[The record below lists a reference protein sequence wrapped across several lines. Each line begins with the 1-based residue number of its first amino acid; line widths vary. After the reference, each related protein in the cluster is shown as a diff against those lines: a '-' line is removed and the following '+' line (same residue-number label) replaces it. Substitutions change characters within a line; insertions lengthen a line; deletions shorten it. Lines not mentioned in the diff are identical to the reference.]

1 MRLRSTKVLLF
12 QGGIQVA
19 SSVAKTQD
27 LPQEMASTFHPRE
40 CELSKQEG
48 QSYGFF
54 LRIEKDTDGHLVRV
68 VEKGSPAEKAGL
80 KDGDRVLRINGVFV
94 DKEEHM
100 QVVDLVRKSGNSV
113 TLLVLDGDSY
123 EKAMKKRV
131 DLKELGQSRKEPS
144 LNDKK
149 LPPVVKEGAE
159 TWTQPRLCYLVKEGS
174 SYGFSLKT
182 VQGKK
187 GVYMTDITPQG
198 VAMKAG
204 VLAGDHLIEVNG
216 ENVEDASHEEVV
228 AKVKSSGGRVMF
240 LLVDEETDKLHT
252 EQKTRFRRETASLK
266 LLPHQPRLVEM
277 KKGSNGY
284 GFYLRAGPEQ
294 KGQVVKD
301 IDSGSP
307 AEEAGLKNNDLVV
320 AVNGESVESLDH
332 DSVVEMI
339 RKGGDQTSLLVVDKE
354 TDHMYRLLQEL
365 PNGSVKEAPAPAP
378 APVEVSSPD
387 TTEEVGDHKPK
398 LCRLVKGENGYG
410 FHLNT
415 IQGRPGSFVKETRT
429 SSTMSNKGGKS
440 GHPCL
445 PPDLSGKAFSFSPT
459 TLTEGLSYRVLIML
473 SVQKGSPAELA
484 GLEDEDI
491 IIEVN
496 GGKVLE
502 EPYEKVVD
510 RIQNSGKNVTL
521 LVCGKKAYDYFQTK
535 KIPIVS
541 SMADPLD
548 APPDSKEGTLAE
560 PEHDSHVAKER
571 AHSTASH
578 SSSNSEDTEM

>member
-1 MRLRSTKVLLF
+1 
-12 QGGIQVA
+12 
-19 SSVAKTQD
+19 
-27 LPQEMASTFHPRE
+27 MASTFHPRE

-149 LPPVVKEGAE
+149 LLPVVKEGAE

-228 AKVKSSGGRVMF
+228 AKVKSSGGRVVF

-266 LLPHQPRLVEM
+266 LLPHHPRLVEM

-294 KGQVVKD
+294 KGQVIKD

-354 TDHMYRLLQEL
+354 TDRMYRL
-365 PNGSVKEAPAPAP
+365 
-378 APVEVSSPD
+378 
-387 TTEEVGDHKPK
+387 
-398 LCRLVKGENGYG
+398 
-410 FHLNT
+410 
-415 IQGRPGSFVKETRT
+415 
-429 SSTMSNKGGKS
+429 
-440 GHPCL
+440 
-445 PPDLSGKAFSFSPT
+445 
-459 TLTEGLSYRVLIML
+459 
-473 SVQKGSPAELA
+473 VQKGSPAELA

-521 LVCGKKAYDYFQTK
+521 LVCGKKAYDYFQAK

-548 APPDSKEGTLAE
+548 APPDAKEGTLAE

>member
-1 MRLRSTKVLLF
+1 MT
-12 QGGIQVA
+12 
-19 SSVAKTQD
+19 
-27 LPQEMASTFHPRE
+27 STFNPRE
-40 CELSKQEG
+40 CKLSKQEG
-48 QSYGFF
+48 QNYGFF
-54 LRIEKDTDGHLVRV
+54 LRIEKDTEGHLVRV

-80 KDGDRVLRINGVFV
+80 QDGDRVLRINGVFV
-94 DKEEHM
+94 DKEEHT

-123 EKAMKKRV
+123 EKAMKTQV
-131 DLKELGQSRKEPS
+131 DLKELGQSQKEQGLS
-144 LNDKK
+144 DNTLS
-149 LPPVVKEGAE
+149 PVMNGGVQ
-159 TWTQPRLCYLVKEGS
+159 TWTQPRLCYLVKQGG

-204 VLAGDHLIEVNG
+204 VLADDHLIEVNG

-228 AKVKSSGGRVMF
+228 EKVKKSGSRVMF
-240 LLVDEETDKLHT
+240 LLVDKETDKRHL
-252 EQKTRFRRETASLK
+252 EQKIQFKREMASLK
-266 LLPHQPRLVEM
+266 LLPHQPRIVEM

-284 GFYLRAGPEQ
+284 GFYLRAGSEQ
-294 KGQVVKD
+294 KGQIIKD

-320 AVNGESVESLDH
+320 AVNGESVETLDH

-354 TDHMYRLLQEL
+354 TDNMYRLAHFSPFLYYQSQEL
-365 PNGSVKEAPAPAP
+365 PNGSVKEAPAPTP
-378 APVEVSSPD
+378 ASLEVSSPPD
-387 TTEEVGDHKPK
+387 TTEEVDYKPK
-398 LCRLVKGENGYG
+398 LCRLAKGENGYG
-410 FHLNT
+410 FHLNS
-415 IQGRPGSFVKETRT
+415 IRGLPGSFIKE
-429 SSTMSNKGGKS
+429 
-440 GHPCL
+440 
-445 PPDLSGKAFSFSPT
+445 
-459 TLTEGLSYRVLIML
+459 
-473 SVQKGSPAELA
+473 VQKGGPADLA

-496 GGKVLE
+496 GVNVLD

-510 RIQNSGKNVTL
+510 RIQSSGKNVTL
-521 LVCGKKAYDYFQTK
+521 LVCGKKAYDYFQAK

-541 SMADPLD
+541 SLADTLD
-548 APPDSKEGTLAE
+548 TPPDSKEGTVVE
-560 PEHDSHVAKER
+560 SGHDSHMAKER

>member
-1 MRLRSTKVLLF
+1 MAFDKAELPSSPKVLVL
-12 QGGIQVA
+12 
-19 SSVAKTQD
+19 TT
-27 LPQEMASTFHPRE
+27 EMTSTFNPRE
-40 CELSKQEG
+40 CKLSKQEG
-48 QSYGFF
+48 QNYGFF
-54 LRIEKDTDGHLVRV
+54 LRIEKDTEGHLVRV

-80 KDGDRVLRINGVFV
+80 QDGDRVLRINGVFV
-94 DKEEHM
+94 DKEEHT

-123 EKAMKKRV
+123 EKAMKTQV
-131 DLKELGQSRKEPS
+131 DLKELGQSQKEQGLS
-144 LNDKK
+144 DNTLS
-149 LPPVVKEGAE
+149 PVMNGGVQ
-159 TWTQPRLCYLVKEGS
+159 TWTQPRLCYLVKQGG

-204 VLAGDHLIEVNG
+204 VLADDHLIEVNG

-228 AKVKSSGGRVMF
+228 EKVKKSGSRVMF
-240 LLVDEETDKLHT
+240 LLVDKETDKCHL
-252 EQKTRFRRETASLK
+252 EQKLQFKRETASLK
-266 LLPHQPRLVEM
+266 LLPHQPRIVEM

-284 GFYLRAGPEQ
+284 GFYLRACPEQ
-294 KGQVVKD
+294 KGQIIKD

-320 AVNGESVESLDH
+320 AVNGKSVETLDH

-354 TDHMYRLLQEL
+354 TDNMYRLAHFSPFLYYQSQEL
-365 PNGSVKEAPAPAP
+365 PNGSVKEAPAPTP
-378 APVEVSSPD
+378 ASLEASSPPD
-387 TTEEVGDHKPK
+387 TTEEVVHKPK
-398 LCRLVKGENGYG
+398 FCRLAKGENGYG
-410 FHLNT
+410 FHLNS
-415 IQGRPGSFVKETRT
+415 IRGLPGSFIKE
-429 SSTMSNKGGKS
+429 
-440 GHPCL
+440 
-445 PPDLSGKAFSFSPT
+445 
-459 TLTEGLSYRVLIML
+459 
-473 SVQKGSPAELA
+473 VQKGGPADLA

-496 GGKVLE
+496 GVNVLD

-510 RIQNSGKNVTL
+510 RIQSSGKNVTL
-521 LVCGKKAYDYFQTK
+521 LVCGKKAYDYFQAK

-541 SMADPLD
+541 SLADPLD
-548 APPDSKEGTLAE
+548 TPPDSKEGTVVE
-560 PEHDSHVAKER
+560 SGHDSHMAKEQ

>member
-1 MRLRSTKVLLF
+1 
-12 QGGIQVA
+12 
-19 SSVAKTQD
+19 
-27 LPQEMASTFHPRE
+27 MASTFHPRE

-80 KDGDRVLRINGVFV
+80 QDGDRVLRINGVFV

-123 EKAMKKRV
+123 EKAMKKQV
-131 DLKELGQSRKEPS
+131 DLKELGQNQKEQS
-144 LNDKK
+144 LNDEK
-149 LPPVVKEGAE
+149 LSPVVNEGAQ
-159 TWTQPRLCYLVKEGS
+159 TWTQPRLCYLVKEGN

-228 AKVKSSGGRVMF
+228 AKVKNSGSHVMF
-240 LLVDEETDKLHT
+240 LLVDKETDKLHT
-252 EQKTRFRRETASLK
+252 EQKIEFKRETASLK
-266 LLPHQPRLVEM
+266 LLPRQPRVVEM
-277 KKGSNGY
+277 KKGGNGY

-294 KGQVVKD
+294 KGQVIKD

-307 AEEAGLKNNDLVV
+307 AEEAGLKNNDLLV

-354 TDHMYRLLQEL
+354 TDNMYRLAHFSPFLYYQSQEL
-365 PNGSVKEAPAPAP
+365 PNGAVKQAPAPTLAP
-378 APVEVSSPD
+378 PEVSSSD
-387 TTEEVGDHKPK
+387 TTEEVGNHKPK
-398 LCRLVKGENGYG
+398 LCRLVKGKNGYG
-410 FHLNT
+410 FHLNA
-415 IQGRPGSFVKETRT
+415 IQGQPGSFIKE
-429 SSTMSNKGGKS
+429 
-440 GHPCL
+440 
-445 PPDLSGKAFSFSPT
+445 
-459 TLTEGLSYRVLIML
+459 
-473 SVQKGSPAELA
+473 VQKGSPAELA

-496 GGKVLE
+496 GAKVVD

-510 RIQNSGKNVTL
+510 RIQSSGKNVTL
-521 LVCGKKAYDYFQTK
+521 LVCGKKAYDYFQVK
-535 KIPIVS
+535 KIPVVS

-548 APPDSKEGTLAE
+548 ETPDSKEETLAE
-560 PEHDSHVAKER
+560 PELESHVAKER

>member
-1 MRLRSTKVLLF
+1 
-12 QGGIQVA
+12 
-19 SSVAKTQD
+19 
-27 LPQEMASTFHPRE
+27 MASTFHPRE

-80 KDGDRVLRINGVFV
+80 QDGDRVLRINGVFV
-94 DKEEHM
+94 DKEEHT

-113 TLLVLDGDSY
+113 TLLVLDGESY
-123 EKAMKKRV
+123 EKAMKNQV
-131 DLKELGQSRKEPS
+131 DLKELGQSQKEPS

-149 LPPVVKEGAE
+149 LASVVNEGAQ
-159 TWTQPRLCYLVKEGS
+159 TWTQPRLCYLVKEGN

-187 GVYMTDITPQG
+187 GVYMTDIMPQG

-204 VLAGDHLIEVNG
+204 VLADDHLIEVNG

-228 AKVKSSGGRVMF
+228 AKVKNSGSRVMF
-240 LLVDEETDKLHT
+240 LLVDKETDKLHA
-252 EQKTRFRRETASLK
+252 EQKIKFKRETASLK
-266 LLPHQPRLVEM
+266 LLPHQPRVVEM

-294 KGQVVKD
+294 KGQVIKD

-307 AEEAGLKNNDLVV
+307 AEEAGLKNNDLLV

-354 TDHMYRLLQEL
+354 TDNMYRLAHFSPFLYYQSQEL
-365 PNGSVKEAPAPAP
+365 PNGSVKEAPAPTLAP
-378 APVEVSSPD
+378 ALAPLEDSSPD

-410 FHLNT
+410 FHLNA
-415 IQGRPGSFVKETRT
+415 IQGQPGSFIKE
-429 SSTMSNKGGKS
+429 
-440 GHPCL
+440 
-445 PPDLSGKAFSFSPT
+445 
-459 TLTEGLSYRVLIML
+459 
-473 SVQKGSPAELA
+473 VQNGSPAEVA

-496 GGKVLE
+496 GVNVE
-502 EPYEKVVD
+502 DEPYEKVVD
-510 RIQNSGKNVTL
+510 RIQSSGKNVTL
-521 LVCGKKAYDYFQTK
+521 LVCGKKAYDYFRAK

-541 SMADPLD
+541 SMADPLA
-548 APPDSKEGTLAE
+548 APADSKEETLAE
-560 PEHDSHVAKER
+560 PEHDSHMAKER
-571 AHSTASH
+571 TYSTASH

>member
-1 MRLRSTKVLLF
+1 
-12 QGGIQVA
+12 
-19 SSVAKTQD
+19 
-27 LPQEMASTFHPRE
+27 MASTFHPRE

-182 VQGKK
+182 VQG
-187 GVYMTDITPQG
+187 
-198 VAMKAG
+198 
-204 VLAGDHLIEVNG
+204 
-216 ENVEDASHEEVV
+216 
-228 AKVKSSGGRVMF
+228 
-240 LLVDEETDKLHT
+240 
-252 EQKTRFRRETASLK
+252 
-266 LLPHQPRLVEM
+266 
-277 KKGSNGY
+277 
-284 GFYLRAGPEQ
+284 
-294 KGQVVKD
+294 QVVKD

-354 TDHMYRLLQEL
+354 TDHMYRLAHFSPFLYYQSQEL
-365 PNGSVKEAPAPAP
+365 PNGSVKEAPAP

-415 IQGRPGSFVKETRT
+415 IQGRPGSFVKE
-429 SSTMSNKGGKS
+429 
-440 GHPCL
+440 
-445 PPDLSGKAFSFSPT
+445 
-459 TLTEGLSYRVLIML
+459 
-473 SVQKGSPAELA
+473 VQKGSPAELA

-521 LVCGKKAYDYFQTK
+521 LVCGKKAYDYFQAK